1 MAKQIV
7 FRGGTGQAKML
18 RESLENKIKLTAIFE
33 QNKDIK
39 SPFNDVDIYY
49 GDDGFNAWYKQFF
62 IENKTYFAVAIGGN
76 NGKARVAIHHQ
87 LMSYGLKS
95 FSIIDRSAY
104 IASNCKIGE
113 GCQILPQSAI
123 CTEVELGI
131 QTIINTGATVDHEC
145 KLGNGVHVCPGAH
158 LAGLVTVEDYA
169 TIYTGAT
176 ILPRVTIGQGAIIGA
191 GAVVIKDVKPYTLV
205 VGNPAREVKII
216 K

>member
-1 MAKQIV
+1 MTKQII

-18 RESLENKIKLTAIFE
+18 RESLDNKIKLAAIFE

-39 SPFNDVDIYY
+39 SPFNDIDIYY
-49 GDDGFNAWYKQFF
+49 GDEGFNTWYKKFF
-62 IENKTYFAVAIGGN
+62 IENETYFAVAIGGD
-76 NGKARVAIHHQ
+76 NGKDRVVIHHK
-87 LMSYGLKS
+87 LMSWGLRP
-95 FSIIDRSAY
+95 FSIIDKSAY
-104 IASNCKIGE
+104 ISRNCKLGV
-113 GCQILPQSAI
+113 GCQVLPQSAI
-123 CTEVELGI
+123 CTEVEIGI

-145 KLGNGVHVCPGAH
+145 KLGKGVHICPGAH

-176 ILPRVTIGQGAIIGA
+176 ILPRVTVGEGAVIGA

-205 VGNPAREVKII
+205 VGNPAREVKMI